1 MKYTKFIASGVL
13 ALASLTACDK
23 DLLNEE
29 QYKKVVYVLSHDN
42 NNVFP
47 MLHAFEEPEST
58 GYLTVYVSGTLPIDE
73 PVTVEFEYNDT
84 LLSEYNRLNFDIDT
98 AKFARRLKPENYTLE
113 SMSVTMTPG
122 DEDSYALLPVKI
134 RPEGLSPDST
144 YMLPLQIKS
153 ISNYELNPKK
163 STVLYRVYVE
173 NKYAEQIKSTMYFMK
188 GTRLKDGDK
197 VEAAIASNKR
207 LKPIAANR
215 VRLFPEA
222 ITYKEELAYIKRW
235 AIYLDINENGTVD
248 VSPVDEVEVE
258 QLPGCKYDA
267 GKEWITINYRYK
279 NSENRWCTI
288 NEVLKRVK

>member
-235 AIYLDINENGTVD
+235 AIYLDINDNGTVD
-248 VSPVDEVEVE
+248 VSPVDEVELE

-267 GKEWITINYRYK
+267 DKEWITINYRYK
-279 NSENRWCTI
+279 NSEDRWCTI

>member
-23 DLLNEE
+23 DLLSEE

-113 SMSVTMTPG
+113 SMSVTMNPG

-197 VEAAIASNKR
+197 IEAAIASNKR
-207 LKPIAANR
+207 LKPISATR

-222 ITYKEELAYIKRW
+222 ITYKEELDYIKRW
-235 AIYLDINENGTVD
+235 AIYLDINDNGTVD
-248 VSPVDEVEVE
+248 VSSVDKVEVE

>member
-23 DLLNEE
+23 DLLSEE

-98 AKFARRLKPENYTLE
+98 AKFARRLNPDNYTLE
-113 SMSVTMTPG
+113 SMSVTMNPG

-222 ITYKEELAYIKRW
+222 ITYKEELDYIKRW
-235 AIYLDINENGTVD
+235 AIYLDINDNGTVD
-248 VSPVDEVEVE
+248 VSSVDEVEVE

-267 GKEWITINYRYK
+267 DKEWITINYRYK
-279 NSENRWCTI
+279 NSEDRWCTI